1 MRNRTENQVTLV
13 FIRHGETQANKER
26 RYLGRTDES
35 LSEAGRELLKGY
47 KMQNLYPQVEYLFI
61 SPMKRCVE
69 TAEILYPALNPIFV
83 SEWTEMD
90 FGRFEY
96 KNYRELKEDARY
108 QAWIDSGGTLAFPKG
123 ESRADFVRRC
133 ESGWRTM
140 WEILDGELYHQKS
153 LCPNR
158 YPRKEQKRTKP
169 VSIGAIVHGGTIMA
183 LLSACGEMR
192 YFDCQAA
199 NGKGYICHLSD
210 WGNRARIKEV
220 IPL

>member
-13 FIRHGETQANKER
+13 LIRHGETQANKER

-47 KMQNLYPQVEYLFI
+47 KMQKLYPQVEYLFI

-69 TAEILYPALNPIFV
+69 TAEILYPALNPIFI

-96 KNYRELKEDARY
+96 KNYRELKEYAQY

-123 ESRADFVRRC
+123 ESRDDFVRRC
-133 ESGWRTM
+133 ESGWVRM
-140 WEILDGELYHQKS
+140 WEILSGGSPHQEGMCS
-153 LCPNR
+153 AP
-158 YPRKEQKRTKP
+158 YPKRGREKAES
-169 VSIGAIVHGGTIMA
+169 VNAGVIVHGGTIMA
-183 LLSACGEMR
+183 LLSTYGEKS
-192 YFDCQAA
+192 YFDCQAV